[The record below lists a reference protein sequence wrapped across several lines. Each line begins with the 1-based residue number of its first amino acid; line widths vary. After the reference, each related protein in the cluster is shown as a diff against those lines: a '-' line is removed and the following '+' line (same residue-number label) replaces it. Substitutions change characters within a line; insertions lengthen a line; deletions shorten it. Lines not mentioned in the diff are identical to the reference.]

1 MGSSL
6 EQIELYIHCYCPLGL
21 MEMGLATFFC
31 PARVLQA
38 WRLHAVSSA
47 CCRGLNMIS
56 SCDMRFLLW
65 INLFSLSI
73 NISSCII
80 NVIPIG
86 DQKVHCCMHF
96 LTIYN
101 LNPYFFSF
109 HVFCPD
115 LRVDPCW
122 FLSIPCQHKEI
133 CKRLASRQMA
143 KTWTCIRGQP
153 VYVRC
158 GRVLPSCHLYQEHPP
173 LPIHSS
179 CLMSPCCHVSPVRG
193 VAVAAVHQEVGEH
206 QHVPRPGAHWP
217 RILQRPLSLVH
228 VVSPGAARGV
238 SLNKDSGAQ
247 LQKTTG
253 QVKIKICK

>member
-38 WRLHAVSSA
+38 WCLHAVSSA

-56 SCDMRFLLW
+56 SCDMRFLPW
-65 INLFSLSI
+65 IKFSLSI

-101 LNPYFFSF
+101 LNPHFFSF
-109 HVFCPD
+109 HVSCPD

-122 FLSIPCQHKEI
+122 FLSITCQHKEI

-143 KTWTCIRGQP
+143 KT
-153 VYVRC
+153 
-158 GRVLPSCHLYQEHPP
+158 
-173 LPIHSS
+173 
-179 CLMSPCCHVSPVRG
+179 
-193 VAVAAVHQEVGEH
+193 
-206 QHVPRPGAHWP
+206 
-217 RILQRPLSLVH
+217 
-228 VVSPGAARGV
+228 
-238 SLNKDSGAQ
+238 
-247 LQKTTG
+247 
-253 QVKIKICK
+253 

>member
-31 PARVLQA
+31 PARVP
-38 WRLHAVSSA
+38 HSA
-47 CCRGLNMIS
+47 AGLASTCRELNMIS
-56 SCDMRFLLW
+56 SCDMRFLPW
-65 INLFSLSI
+65 IKFSLSI

-101 LNPYFFSF
+101 LNPHFVSF
-109 HVFCPD
+109 RVFCPD
-115 LRVDPCW
+115 LQVDPCW

-133 CKRLASRQMA
+133 CKRLALRQGA

-158 GRVLPSCHLYQEHPP
+158 GRVLPCCHLYQEHSP

-179 CLMSPCCHVSPVRG
+179 CLMSPCCQGLTCPRCCCSCRAPGGRRTPARPPPGHSPASHPPEATQPG
-193 VAVAAVHQEVGEH
+193 
-206 QHVPRPGAHWP
+206 PRSES
-217 RILQRPLSLVH
+217 RRCSRRLSE
-228 VVSPGAARGV
+228 
-238 SLNKDSGAQ
+238 
-247 LQKTTG
+247 
-253 QVKIKICK
+253 